1 MTMKRLM
8 LVCMMILCMVLA
20 GCGVLQ
26 SKSRDSLIQWA
37 SDNRVALQNIVSV
50 PQTAGRI
57 RIDRGQA
64 DQWSKLFQDGR
75 LREVYF
81 NAETGDY
88 HLYFNGVAEPIE
100 GDQYLVWSKRPIED
114 IAPPFPDDPGT
125 LEEKSE
131 TRIYWTGIGA
141 AGQGYVLVERIDEN
155 LYYVEASY
163 PT

>member
-1 MTMKRLM
+1 MKRMM
-8 LVCMMILCMVLA
+8 LVWVMILCMVLT
-20 GCGVLQ
+20 GCGMPQL
-26 SKSRDSLIQWA
+26 KSRDSLIQWA
-37 SDNRVALQNIVSV
+37 SNNRVALQNVVSV

-57 RIDRGQA
+57 RVNREQA
-64 DQWSKLFQDGR
+64 DQWSKLFQDGQ
-75 LREVYF
+75 LKEVYF
-81 NAETGDY
+81 SAETGVY

-125 LEEKSE
+125 MEEKSE

-141 AGQGYVLVERIDEN
+141 AGQGYVLVEQIDEN

>member
-1 MTMKRLM
+1 MKRLM
-8 LVCMMILCMVLA
+8 LVWVMILCMVLT
-20 GCGVLQ
+20 GCGMPQL
-26 SKSRDSLIQWA
+26 KSRDSLIQWA
-37 SDNRVALQNIVSV
+37 SNNRVALQNVVSV

-57 RIDRGQA
+57 RVNREQA
-64 DQWSKLFQDGR
+64 DQWSKLFQDGQ
-75 LREVYF
+75 LKEVYF
-81 NAETGDY
+81 NAETGVY
-88 HLYFNGVAEPIE
+88 HLYFNGGAEPIA

-125 LEEKSE
+125 MEEKSE

>member
-1 MTMKRLM
+1 MKRM
-8 LVCMMILCMVLA
+8 VLVWVMILCMVLT
-20 GCGVLQ
+20 GCGMPQL
-26 SKSRDSLIQWA
+26 KSRDSLIQWA
-37 SDNRVALQNIVSV
+37 SNNRVALQNIVSV

-57 RIDRGQA
+57 RVNREQA
-64 DQWSKLFQDGR
+64 DQWNKMFQDGQ
-75 LREVYF
+75 LKEVYF

-88 HLYFNGVAEPIE
+88 YLYFNGVAEPIE

-114 IAPPFPDDPGT
+114 IAPPFPDEPGT